1 MHRRSPWT
9 VPPLLGLSVALG
21 ACTNPAATFDAEQA
35 QRRAGWAAQ
44 RTVAQESARQRREAI
59 RQVALPP
66 DYREQIDA
74 NFVRTLKD
82 PDSRKV
88 VYHGNPY
95 GSLVCGTVNARN
107 AYGGYTGQQIFAAF
121 FQPAGT
127 PADVVVFD
135 PPPPPRHPAAALS
148 EQARSCG
155 GLPRA
160 EPVSGLWRDV
170 RRGGLTSARRVPTAR
185 HKKERKSL
193 CP

>member
-95 GSLVCGTVNARN
+95 GSLVLWHGQCPQCIRRL
-107 AYGGYTGQQIFAAF
+107 YG
-121 FQPAGT
+121 
-127 PADVVVFD
+127 PADLRRLF
-135 PPPPPRHPAAALS
+135 PARRD
-148 EQARSCG
+148 AR
-155 GLPRA
+155 
-160 EPVSGLWRDV
+160 
-170 RRGGLTSARRVPTAR
+170 RRGRV
-185 HKKERKSL
+185 
-193 CP
+193 

>member
-135 PPPPPRHPAAALS
+135 PPLLRDIQQQLSRSRPAPAEVYLAQSLY
-148 EQARSCG
+148 RDCG
-155 GLPRA
+155 GTFGA
-160 EPVSGLWRDV
+160 
-170 RRGGLTSARRVPTAR
+170 GG
-185 HKKERKSL
+185 
-193 CP
+193 